1 MISKS
6 TAPDFYIKNFTIK
19 DKENYDWK
27 FVQINKGASGD
38 KLIFS
43 GVNKNNIKDFVLVK
57 QIEINDKIEEE
68 DCIHILNEFYFTFK
82 LKDKN
87 YFLKNIYGSLSDD
100 EKYLYLIIKED
111 VIPLNYLITSK
122 KFDCLK
128 DNQLPKWII
137 CQITISLD
145 ILHSNNIIH
154 NDIKP
159 TNILIN
165 SEGRAAIY
173 GFNSATF
180 KDEDCYEFT
189 LPYAC
194 PEILIGNIK
203 ADDKMDMWGL
213 GVIMLELYLKTY
225 QIFKNE
231 NINNKKEQLDFILSK
246 YGIKENNPND
256 FLKNIINNENNKN
269 KHQIDKSILELI
281 KDQDAK
287 NLINNLLSLNP
298 KDRFS
303 AKEVLNSE
311 YLKDFKEYKD
321 IESFNNKIKIENPFY
336 SNEISD
342 NKLDKKKF
350 LQIIK
355 KIITN

>member
-6 TAPDFYIKNFTIK
+6 TAPDFYLKNFTIK
-19 DKENYDWK
+19 DKENYNWK
-27 FVQINKGASGD
+27 FIQINKGASGD

-43 GVNKNNIKDFVLVK
+43 GVHKKNIQDFILVK
-57 QIEINDKIEEE
+57 QIEINDKISEE
-68 DCIHILNEFYFTFK
+68 DYIHILNEFFFIFK
-82 LKDKN
+82 VKDKN

-128 DNQLPKWII
+128 NNQLPKWII
-137 CQITISLD
+137 YQVTISLY

-165 SEGRAAIY
+165 SEGRAALY

-194 PEILIGNIK
+194 PEILIENIK

-213 GVIMLELYLKTY
+213 GVIMLEFYLKTY
-225 QIFKNE
+225 QIFKYE

-246 YGIKENNPND
+246 YGIKENNSID
-256 FLKNIINNENNKN
+256 FLKNILNKENNN
-269 KHQIDKSILELI
+269 KYQLDKSILEPI

-287 NLINNLLSLNP
+287 YLINNLLSLNP
-298 KDRFS
+298 KDRFT

-311 YLKDFKEYKD
+311 YLKDFKEFKD
-321 IESFNNKIKIENPFY
+321 YDIFQQNKIENPFY
-336 SNEISD
+336 SNEISE
-342 NKLDKKKF
+342 NKLDKNKF
-350 LQIIK
+350 IQIIK
-355 KIITN
+355 KIISN